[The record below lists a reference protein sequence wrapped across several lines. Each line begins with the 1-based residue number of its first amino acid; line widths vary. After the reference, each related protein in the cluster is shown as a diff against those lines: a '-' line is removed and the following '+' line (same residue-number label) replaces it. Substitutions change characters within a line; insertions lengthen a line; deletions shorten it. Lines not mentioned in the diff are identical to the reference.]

1 MSLTAYISQRVVLP
15 EGVRPAA
22 ILVDDDSGRIVRIA
36 EADAPPAAER
46 LCNIGEH
53 AILPGLIDPHVHINE
68 PGRTEWEGFATA
80 TRAAAAGGI
89 TTVIDMP
96 LNCLPPTTTVAGLEA
111 KRHAAACGAVTAKAQ
126 CRIDWR
132 AWGGCENGNQAHLIP
147 LAEAGVPGYKCFLVY
162 PGCDGLGLIDEANLR
177 RAMPLIAQT
186 GLPLLVHAELPGPL
200 EAVAAALALAV
211 PACDWRDYSVYLASR
226 PDEAEL
232 AAIALMI
239 DLCREFGARVHIVH
253 LATALALPM
262 LRDARA
268 EGLPI
273 TVETCPHYLHFAAED
288 IPGAATHFKC
298 APPIRS
304 EPNRQQL
311 WDAVLDGTI
320 DLIASDHSP
329 CPQAMKTG
337 NPTGSF
343 QTSWGGIASLS
354 LGPSILWTEGR
365 LTLSDLARLMSSAP
379 AKLAGVAHS
388 KGSIA
393 PGFDADLAIFAPE
406 ESFTVAPENLHF
418 RHAISPY
425 LGETLTG
432 VVKQTILRGHTIYD
446 HGRFPGEPIGREVR
460 P

>member
-1 MSLTAYISQRVVLP
+1 MALTAYISQRVVLP
-15 EGVRPAA
+15 DGVRPAA
-22 ILVDDDSGRIVRIA
+22 VVVAEGRITAITEPDSPPPGSVIHNFG
-36 EADAPPAAER
+36 AD
-46 LCNIGEH
+46 
-53 AILPGLIDPHVHINE
+53 AILPGLIDSHVHINE

-96 LNCLPPTTTVAGLEA
+96 LNCLPPTTTVAALEA
-111 KRHAAACGAVTAKAQ
+111 KRQAAPGKCCV
-126 CRIDWR
+126 DWR
-132 AWGGCENGNQAHLIP
+132 PWGGAENDNQLHLTP

-162 PGCDGLGLIDEANLR
+162 PGCEGLGLIDEVNLR
-177 RAMPLIAQT
+177 AAMPLIALT
-186 GLPLLVHAELPGPL
+186 GLPLLVHAELPGPI
-200 EAVAAALALAV
+200 AAAALTLAGR
-211 PACDWRDYSVYLASR
+211 DWREYEVYLASR
-226 PDEAEL
+226 PDEAEV
-232 AAIALMI
+232 AAITLMI

-262 LRDARA
+262 LRAAKA

-273 TVETCPHYLHFAAED
+273 TVETCPHYLHFAAER
-288 IPGAATHFKC
+288 IPDAATHFKC

-304 EPNRQQL
+304 ESNRQQL
-311 WDAVLDGTI
+311 WGAVLDGTI

-329 CPQAMKTG
+329 CPPAMKTG
-337 NPTGSF
+337 DPAGSF

-354 LGPSILWTEGR
+354 LGPSIVWSEGR
-365 LTLSDLARLMSSAP
+365 LTLGDLARLMSSAP
-379 AKLAGVAHS
+379 AKLAGIARS

-393 PGFDADLAIFAPE
+393 PGFDADVTIFAPE
-406 ESFTVAPENLHF
+406 ESFVVSAEHLHF

-432 VVKQTILRGHTIYD
+432 VVKQTILRGQTVFD
-446 HGRFPGEPIGREVR
+446 HGAFPGEQIGREVR